1 MNWALPAAGV
11 SSRTRSGGGAWRF
24 LAESSHQL
32 ASIAK
37 WYPQSCSP
45 NAGKREQSVS
55 IDVPEL
61 AGLEQVRGRWRSA
74 VAGVLAK
81 STRKDPEQLGD
92 APERLLETPTYDGIA
107 IRALYTALDELPEPP
122 LPGEWPYVRGGDAL
136 RDVKTGWRVAEAFP
150 ATPVPGVAAA
160 DVNSAVLDALGNGA
174 SALVLRIGESGVAP
188 GQLADALQ
196 GVYLSMAPLI
206 LEAGADYAAA
216 SDVALAL
223 AEGVEPDQRAT
234 VSIDLGGDPL
244 TAALSERAAPKI
256 EDVVAVAKRAAEHTG
271 VRAITV
277 DGPAFHNLGANAT
290 WELAAGVAAA
300 VSYLRVL
307 TEAGMPIGQALRQI
321 SFRFAADDDQ
331 FMTIAKFRAARN
343 LWARV
348 AEVVGDPDA
357 GAAVIHAETSLPMM
371 TQRDPWVNM
380 LRCTLAAFGAGVG
393 GADSLLVFPFDV
405 AIDGGFPGTATS
417 FARRIAR
424 NTQLLLLEESH
435 VGRVL
440 DPAGGSWFVE
450 DLTARLAEQAWQ
462 HFQAIEAHGGF
473 TEAVDF
479 IAAQIGEIAARRSD
493 DIAHRRT
500 AITGVNE
507 FPNLTEPPLP
517 QSDSSYSPLAA
528 GKLVRYAA
536 EFEALRDR
544 SDAFVARTGSRPQA
558 LLLPLGPLAEN
569 NIRAT
574 FASNLLASGGIEAVN
589 PGTVDAAGV
598 AAAVAEAGTPTV
610 AVICGTDKRY
620 QDEAS
625 GVVQAARAAGIDRVY
640 LAGPEKAVADA
651 EHQPDQFLTAKIN
664 AVEAL
669 SDLLTRLGA

>member
-1 MNWALPAAGV
+1 ML
-11 SSRTRSGGGAWRF
+11 
-24 LAESSHQL
+24 
-32 ASIAK
+32 
-37 WYPQSCSP
+37 
-45 NAGKREQSVS
+45 GKREQSVS

-61 AGLEQVRGRWRSA
+61 ADLEQVRGRWRSA
-74 VAGVLAK
+74 VAGVLSK
-81 STRKDPEQLGD
+81 STRKEPEQLGEE
-92 APERLLETPTYDGIA
+92 PERLLETPTYDGIA
-107 IRALYTALDELPEPP
+107 VRALYTALDELPEPP
-122 LPGEWPYVRGGDAL
+122 LPGSWPFVRGADAL
-136 RDVKTGWRVAEAFP
+136 RDVKSGWRVAEAFP
-150 ATPVPGVAAA
+150 ATPVPGVAAK
-160 DVNSAVLDALGNGA
+160 DVNSAILDALGNGA
-174 SALVLRIGESGVAP
+174 SAIVLRIGESGVAP
-188 GQLADALQ
+188 DQIGEALA

-206 LEAGADYAAA
+206 LDAGADYAASSEA
-216 SDVALAL
+216 VLAL
-223 AEGVEPDQRAT
+223 AANVEPDQRDLL
-234 VSIDLGGDPL
+234 SIDLGGDTF
-244 TAALSERAAPKI
+244 TAALSERPAPALD
-256 EDVVAVAKRAAEHTG
+256 DVVAVAKRAAGQNG

-277 DGPAFHNLGANAT
+277 DGPAFHNLGANAS
-290 WELAAGVAAA
+290 WELAASVAAA
-300 VSYLRVL
+300 VAYLRVL
-307 TEAGMPIGQALRQI
+307 TEAGLSVAEAMRQI

-331 FMTIAKFRAARN
+331 FMTIAKIRAARN

-348 AEVVGDPDA
+348 AEVLGAAED
-357 GAAVIHAETSLPMM
+357 GAAVVHAETSLPMM

-393 GADSLLVFPFDV
+393 GADSLLIYPFDV
-405 AIDGGFPGTATS
+405 AIEGGFPGVATS

-450 DLTARLAEQAWQ
+450 DLTHQLAQQAWQ
-462 HFQAIEAHGGF
+462 RFQDIEARGGF
-473 TEAVDF
+473 TEATAFVAGQ
-479 IAAQIGEIAARRSD
+479 IAEIAARRTD

-500 AITGVNE
+500 AVTGVNE
-507 FPNLTEPPLP
+507 FPNLTEAPLP
-517 QSDSSYSPLAA
+517 QTNSSYSPLAA
-528 GKLVRYAA
+528 GKLVRYA
-536 EFEALRDR
+536 EQFEELRDR
-544 SDAFVARTGSRPQA
+544 SDAHLERAGSRPRV

-598 AAAVAEAGTPTV
+598 AAAVADFGAAQTPVV
-610 AVICGTDKRY
+610 AILCGTDKRY

-625 GVVQAARAAGIDRVY
+625 AAVQAARAAGVERVY